1 MTQKF
6 HISNYFCFSIQL
18 LIINSTAIDMLNPK
32 HSSNDFVASV
42 TPFTVSLNN
51 NKKLFSILKPIPGW
65 NLITSP
71 DKTTLIT
78 NSALS
83 VPIYKDLDVTDII
96 ESNNSKLL
104 ARNQIASTTKTFNNV
119 EISNASDQDNDQMEI
134 DTDPEQYIN
143 IEEFIPKTLKDQIN
157 TLTITNFPNV
167 KKIAIEKIFKTLLIY
182 NPHDTSFTWS
192 AIGDDHI
199 DNRLVF
205 IRFLGV
211 ESLKWF
217 LGNLSYIVHQIFEN
231 ITINADPASKSYL
244 DDEKEDSDG
253 LNESQIENITYEI
266 SKILQNRKNY
276 EKLSKTTGTEDL
288 DQVMQYYNTYKVD
301 PMELIEVPKDMKEK
315 IVNDIIKFRSK
326 VLSIEKNRRKQE
338 IENERM
344 QAKNRLKRI
353 FEGIKETNDEIE
365 LDNDNDMKEAV
376 DNNQGTYIEFE
387 ELSEE
392 EYNALLSKR
401 EQEILEEQYQEKLI
415 RFRESESIEKKNLL
429 DKLNTVKNYEDY
441 LILNKAKFIEEMKDF
456 HDYDL
461 SNINQ
466 LVSLNPTKIKQY
478 YNNYSEYLKM
488 RTQERMNEEKSDRK
502 DLEEEQEELQAM
514 NKASEF
520 LSSFVPKPE
529 HKTQATTQF
538 KDLSANNIQVSQ
550 FNSNKLSSLHNKIGQ
565 LIEEYLGIREDVLI
579 KFIYDFIL
587 SNGLKSKEELIEE
600 LSEPLDEDSIIVV
613 NEIWEHI
620 DELAK

>member
-1 MTQKF
+1 M
-6 HISNYFCFSIQL
+6 I
-18 LIINSTAIDMLNPK
+18 NPK
-32 HSSNDFVASV
+32 YSINDSVTSV

-71 DKTTLIT
+71 DKSTLIT

-83 VPIYKDLDVTDII
+83 IPVYKDLDVSDII
-96 ESNNSKLL
+96 ESNDSKLL
-104 ARNQIASTTKTFNNV
+104 TRNQIASTIKTFDNV
-119 EISNASDQDNDQMEI
+119 EASNASDQDNDQMEI
-134 DTDPEQYIN
+134 DSDPTQYIN
-143 IEEFIPKTLKDQIN
+143 IDEFIPKTLKDQIN

-167 KKIAIEKIFKTLLIY
+167 KRIAIEKIFKTLLIY
-182 NPHDTSFTWS
+182 NPYDTSFTWS

-205 IRFLGV
+205 IRFLSV

-217 LGNLSYIVHQIFEN
+217 LGNLSDIVHQIFEN
-231 ITINADPASKSYL
+231 ITINLDPASKSYL
-244 DDEKEDSDG
+244 DDEKEISDG
-253 LNESQIENITYEI
+253 LSESQVETVTYEV

-301 PMELIEVPKDMKEK
+301 PTELIEVPKDMKEK

-353 FEGIKETNDEIE
+353 FEGIKETNDEIG
-365 LDNDNDMKEAV
+365 LDNDNEMKEVV
-376 DNNQGTYIEFE
+376 DNDQGTHTEFD

-392 EYNALLSKR
+392 QYNALLNKR
-401 EQEILEEQYQEKLI
+401 EQEILEEQYQEKLD
-415 RFRESESIEKKNLL
+415 RFLESERLEKKALL
-429 DKLNTVKNYEDY
+429 DKLDTVKNYEDY
-441 LILNKAKFIEEMKDF
+441 LISNKAKFIEEMKDF

-466 LVSLNPTKIKQY
+466 LVSLNPNKIEKY

-488 RTQERMNEEKSDRK
+488 RNQERMKEEKNDRT

-520 LSSFVPKPE
+520 LSSFIPKPE
-529 HKTQATTQF
+529 HKTHAATHATSQY
-538 KDLSANNIQVSQ
+538 KDLSTNNIQVSH
-550 FNSNKLSSLHNKIGQ
+550 FNPNKLSSLNNKIGQ

-613 NEIWEHI
+613 NEIWEYI
-620 DELAK
+620 EELAK